1 MRSLDLLSSFQ
12 AYDQSYVGRAYSSLG
27 SSLNHLCYL
36 LCPKKTFLH
45 ALQQWITCPPRRTTG
60 NEGTECGQKICI
72 PRSPRRVGL
81 ELIVTLT

>member
-12 AYDQSYVGRAYSSLG
+12 AHGQSYVGRAYSSLG
-27 SSLNHLCYL
+27 SSLNRLCYL

-45 ALQQWITCPPRRTTG
+45 ALQQWITCPPCRTTG
-60 NEGTECGQKICI
+60 NEGTVWAEGII
-72 PRSPRRVGL
+72 PRSPCRVGL